1 MGDLDGDGLDDIV
14 VNALS
19 QGEELLL
26 NKGLGVFE
34 LTNTRLP
41 KTLASE
47 NYSHTTSQ
55 ILDVNNDGY
64 NDLIFGNDSGDGSA
78 LGRRSQL
85 FLNAGTG
92 DFSRATGISLPKS
105 VVPTEIVLDIEQA
118 NINNDQLPD
127 LVISVTNGGD
137 YRDGN
142 FYKTPYIQILINQ
155 GNGLFSDETNLRF
168 NQSAERSTDTSWF
181 FTINIAD
188 VNLDSNDDIISF
200 GTGSQP
206 ITIFYNDGFGNF
218 SYDRSL
224 SFPYVH
230 GTAADFNG
238 DGAVDLII
246 EDTNESYRV
255 YLNSKR
261 DKNSL
266 DANDTSLRKEHY
278 VSESDWMF
286 CGEDFADVFF
296 MSDPGSRVFGGSGID
311 LAKFSFSSRD
321 SRVEKNSSAPY
332 LSEVFK
338 LDGGSYSFNSVE
350 RLQFSDVAIALDSAG
365 VAGQAYRIYKA
376 SFDRTPD
383 ERGLGYWISQMDKG
397 MDVVEVA
404 ARFIDS
410 PEFIQIYGS
419 NASEATF
426 VTTVYN
432 NVLDRN
438 PDDAGLAWWIN
449 EMKTNP
455 AKTWEKVLAD
465 FSESSENK
473 ANVATLIANGITYDA
488 WE

>member
-1 MGDLDGDGLDDIV
+1 LGDLDGDGLDDIV

-168 NQSAERSTDTSWF
+168 N
-181 FTINIAD
+181 
-188 VNLDSNDDIISF
+188 
-200 GTGSQP
+200 
-206 ITIFYNDGFGNF
+206 
-218 SYDRSL
+218 
-224 SFPYVH
+224 
-230 GTAADFNG
+230 
-238 DGAVDLII
+238 
-246 EDTNESYRV
+246 
-255 YLNSKR
+255 
-261 DKNSL
+261 
-266 DANDTSLRKEHY
+266 
-278 VSESDWMF
+278 
-286 CGEDFADVFF
+286 
-296 MSDPGSRVFGGSGID
+296 
-311 LAKFSFSSRD
+311 
-321 SRVEKNSSAPY
+321 
-332 LSEVFK
+332 
-338 LDGGSYSFNSVE
+338 
-350 RLQFSDVAIALDSAG
+350 
-365 VAGQAYRIYKA
+365 
-376 SFDRTPD
+376 
-383 ERGLGYWISQMDKG
+383 
-397 MDVVEVA
+397 
-404 ARFIDS
+404 
-410 PEFIQIYGS
+410 
-419 NASEATF
+419 
-426 VTTVYN
+426 
-432 NVLDRN
+432 
-438 PDDAGLAWWIN
+438 
-449 EMKTNP
+449 
-455 AKTWEKVLAD
+455 
-465 FSESSENK
+465 
-473 ANVATLIANGITYDA
+473 
-488 WE
+488 